1 MSESVTWLTC
11 TSVNDIN
18 KFPVLHRVMGGKVLS
33 LGVQPLKDEDALC
46 SFADLRA

>member
-1 MSESVTWLTC
+1 MADMHLC
-11 TSVNDIN
+11 INDIN